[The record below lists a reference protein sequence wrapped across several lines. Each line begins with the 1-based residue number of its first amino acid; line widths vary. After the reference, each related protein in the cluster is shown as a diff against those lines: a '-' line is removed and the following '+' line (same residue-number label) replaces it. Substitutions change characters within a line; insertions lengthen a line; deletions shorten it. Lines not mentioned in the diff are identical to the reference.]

1 MREVMATKEIKN
13 AGAGKQLNDSR
24 LSAVNDIALQTQILM
39 VAAKCFKRFGVRRT
53 RLEDI
58 AKEAGVSRP
67 LLYKIYGSRQALMEI
82 LIAKEVEDIINDQ
95 ATYLTSYSSF
105 SEAIVEGSVRGIERS
120 RKAKLLSDLMANNTA
135 LQMPDLVLD
144 DSKPLK
150 AIAMRIWQP
159 VFEMGRA
166 SGEVSGDL
174 SDDDLFEWLMSVHY
188 MFLLR
193 NELGADRIR
202 RLLALF
208 LSLRAKN

>member
-1 MREVMATKEIKN
+1 MATKRAINLSVSNTVKE
-13 AGAGKQLNDSR
+13 SR
-24 LSAVNDIALQTQILM
+24 LSAVNDLALQAQILN

-67 LLYKIYGSRQALMEI
+67 LLYKIYGSRQVLMEI
-82 LIAKEVEDIINDQ
+82 LIAREVEEIINDQ
-95 ATYLTSYSSF
+95 ATYIASYSSF
-105 SEAIVEGSVRGIERS
+105 AEAIVEGSVRGIERS

-144 DSKPLK
+144 DRKPFK

-166 SGEVSGDL
+166 SGEVSAAL
-174 SDDDLFEWLMSVHY
+174 TNDDLFEWLMSVHY

-193 NELGADRIR
+193 NELSADRIR
-202 RLLALF
+202 RLLGLF
-208 LSLRAKN
+208 LSLRA

>member
-1 MREVMATKEIKN
+1 MPGPTTIN
-13 AGAGKQLNDSR
+13 ASASDCPADNR
-24 LSAVNDIALQTQILM
+24 LSAVNDLELQKRILN

-95 ATYLTSYSSF
+95 ATYIASYSSF
-105 SEAIVEGSVRGIERS
+105 AEAIVEGSVRGIERS

-144 DSKPLK
+144 DRKPFK

-166 SGEVSGDL
+166 SGEVSAAL
-174 SDDDLFEWLMSVHY
+174 TNDDLFEWLMSVHY

-193 NELGADRIR
+193 NELSADRIR
-202 RLLALF
+202 RLLGLF
-208 LSLRAKN
+208 LSLRA

>member
-1 MREVMATKEIKN
+1 MATKRAINLSVSNTVKE
-13 AGAGKQLNDSR
+13 SR
-24 LSAVNDIALQTQILM
+24 LSAVNDLALQAQILN

-67 LLYKIYGSRQALMEI
+67 LLYKIYGSRQVLMEI
-82 LIAKEVEDIINDQ
+82 LIAREVEEIINDQ
-95 ATYLTSYSSF
+95 ATYIASYSSF
-105 SEAIVEGSVRGIERS
+105 AEAIVEGSVRGIERS

-144 DSKPLK
+144 DRKPFK

-166 SGEVSGDL
+166 SGEVSAAL
-174 SDDDLFEWLMSVHY
+174 TNDDLFEWLMSVHY

-193 NELGADRIR
+193 NELSAGRIR
-202 RLLALF
+202 RLLGLF
-208 LSLRAKN
+208 LSLRA

>member
-1 MREVMATKEIKN
+1 MATKRAINLSVSNTVKE
-13 AGAGKQLNDSR
+13 SR
-24 LSAVNDIALQTQILM
+24 LSAVNDLALQAQILN

-67 LLYKIYGSRQALMEI
+67 LLYKIYGSRQVLMEI
-82 LIAKEVEDIINDQ
+82 LIAREVEEIINDQ
-95 ATYLTSYSSF
+95 ATYIASYSSF
-105 SEAIVEGSVRGIERS
+105 AEAIVEGSVRGIERS

-144 DSKPLK
+144 DSKPFK

-166 SGEVSGDL
+166 SGEVSAAL
-174 SDDDLFEWLMSVHY
+174 TNDDLFEWLMSVHY

-193 NELGADRIR
+193 NELSADRIR
-202 RLLALF
+202 RLLGLF
-208 LSLRAKN
+208 LSLRA

>member
-1 MREVMATKEIKN
+1 MATKRAINLSVSNTVKE
-13 AGAGKQLNDSR
+13 SR
-24 LSAVNDIALQTQILM
+24 LSAVNDLALQAQILN

-82 LIAKEVEDIINDQ
+82 LIAKEVEGIINDQ
-95 ATYLTSYSSF
+95 ATYIASYSSF
-105 SEAIVEGSVRGIERS
+105 AEAIVEGSVRGIERS

-144 DSKPLK
+144 DRKPFK

-166 SGEVSGDL
+166 SGEVSAAL
-174 SDDDLFEWLMSVHY
+174 TNDDLFEWLMSVHY

-193 NELGADRIR
+193 NELSAGRIR
-202 RLLALF
+202 RLLGLF
-208 LSLRAKN
+208 LSLRA

>member
-1 MREVMATKEIKN
+1 MATKEIKN

-24 LSAVNDIALQTQILM
+24 LSAVNDIALQTQILT

>member
-1 MREVMATKEIKN
+1 MATKRAINLSVSNTVKE
-13 AGAGKQLNDSR
+13 SR
-24 LSAVNDIALQTQILM
+24 LSAVNDLALQAQILN

-82 LIAKEVEDIINDQ
+82 LIAKEVEGIINDQ
-95 ATYLTSYSSF
+95 ATYIASYSSF
-105 SEAIVEGSVRGIERS
+105 AEAIVEGSVRGIERS

-144 DSKPLK
+144 DRKPFK

-166 SGEVSGDL
+166 SGEVSAAL
-174 SDDDLFEWLMSVHY
+174 TNDDLFEWLMSVHY

-193 NELGADRIR
+193 NELSA
-202 RLLALF
+202 
-208 LSLRAKN
+208 

>member
-1 MREVMATKEIKN
+1 MATKRAINLSVSNTVKE
-13 AGAGKQLNDSR
+13 SR
-24 LSAVNDIALQTQILM
+24 LSAVNDLALQAQILN

-67 LLYKIYGSRQALMEI
+67 LLYKIYGSRQVLMEI
-82 LIAKEVEDIINDQ
+82 LIAREVEEIINDQ
-95 ATYLTSYSSF
+95 ATYIASYSSF
-105 SEAIVEGSVRGIERS
+105 AEAIVEGSVRGIERS

-144 DSKPLK
+144 DSKPFK

-166 SGEVSGDL
+166 SGEVSAAL
-174 SDDDLFEWLMSVHY
+174 TNDDLFEWLMSVHY

-193 NELGADRIR
+193 NELSAGRIR
-202 RLLALF
+202 RLLGLF
-208 LSLRAKN
+208 LSLRA